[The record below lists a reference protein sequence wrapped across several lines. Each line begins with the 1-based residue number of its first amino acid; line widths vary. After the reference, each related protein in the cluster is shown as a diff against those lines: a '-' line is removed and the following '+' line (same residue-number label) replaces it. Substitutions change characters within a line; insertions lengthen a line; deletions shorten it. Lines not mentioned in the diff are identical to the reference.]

1 VRATL
6 DLVVGEALK
15 ALHSEEVR
23 RGNPHELSRA
33 CKLVVSAWRGHPIS
47 REKPKCILTRVRWP
61 CQEIKS
67 PAVRG
72 ALAASLLNR
81 FLATGEL
88 TVTPQPRDHC
98 LIPFR

>member
-1 VRATL
+1 
-6 DLVVGEALK
+6 
-15 ALHSEEVR
+15 
-23 RGNPHELSRA
+23 
-33 CKLVVSAWRGHPIS
+33 
-47 REKPKCILTRVRWP
+47 VRWP